1 MHSIQ
6 PNFIISVPKLFL
18 IIYAIK
24 LYPPKRYVA
33 FLFAVAMSLTQM
45 VVAQQPATGDGT
57 SANPFEIST
66 AQELAWFRDYVNGT
80 YTPADGETATTHQ
93 KACAILIDNI
103 DLSSVCSATSGI
115 SWTPINSYNGTF
127 NGNHK
132 TIANLY
138 INASTDNVGFFSKL
152 YIDAC
157 VNDITFTGVDITN
170 TQRNT
175 GTLAGY
181 LGESQNIS
189 GIKVESGTVK
199 SSFSET
205 GGIVGY
211 TATAKL
217 TDCTNLASVAGSVY
231 TGGIC
236 GYALY
241 SSVFSNC
248 ANYGSVT
255 GEGSNTGGIAGY
267 ITYSSSL
274 IQCANYGEIIGTSYV
289 GGLCGNASTSVQLTD
304 VASFGNVSGR
314 NSDQSSGL
322 LIGCIYDGMTLSGHC
337 FFNAGATLKNDDVP
351 IEAVAIGSGSEG
363 TTGTVTAYTAEQLQN
378 GAVTW
383 WLQNQC
389 GVTMWGQNLGVDN
402 YPVLGSTSQVYAT
415 GSIAGD
421 CVTGYGSG
429 GTFANTAYETPA
441 TVTLTHGTA
450 LYHEAVDP
458 TCTTDGNVAYWECS
472 LCHKA
477 YSDEALTTAI
487 ADPVIPG
494 EHQYGADGV
503 CTVCGASTYPSL
515 NLGENVI
522 QIAAVEG
529 GIDELSGYNLYRF
542 VATGTGLITVESVAN
557 IDTYGSLWNSDGTEL
572 LTDDDDSGEG
582 TDFKIQYPVTAGT
595 TYLIGVRSYSGF
607 GYSGDYTIKISGD
620 WPVTFDAMT
629 LTDAEAYEQPNV
641 GGKPVVTSFTY
652 KRNFTHT
659 KWQPLYV
666 PFAIKS
672 SEVLPQGIELAC
684 INNFHEYEDADAN
697 NKVVLE
703 IKKVTSGVLLPNIP
717 YLIRATEAGEKNITM
732 ANVVL
737 EQADETMITCSSIT
751 RYYGF
756 QGTYQALSAD
766 DMDPIYDYTM
776 TEGMLYHPEGTLSA
790 QRWYLRT
797 ADRSAIIEAES
808 SEAPRSI
815 EVRVIGEGEVTAIED
830 VTFITTPATDKA
842 EGLYDLQGRRLNAEP
857 THGVYVKNGQK
868 TIK

>member
-1 MHSIQ
+1 M
-6 PNFIISVPKLFL
+6 
-18 IIYAIK
+18 
-24 LYPPKRYVA
+24 
-33 FLFAVAMSLTQM
+33 
-45 VVAQQPATGDGT
+45 
-57 SANPFEIST
+57 
-66 AQELAWFRDYVNGT
+66 NGT
-80 YTPADGETATTHQ
+80 YTPADGETATTHVN
-93 KACAILIDNI
+93 ACAVLIDNI
-103 DLSSVCSATSGI
+103 DLSTVCSATSGI
-115 SWTPINSYNGTF
+115 SWTPINSYEGTF
-127 NGNHK
+127 DGNHK

-138 INASTDNVGFFSKL
+138 INGSTKYVGFFSKL
-152 YIDAC
+152 YINAC

-170 TQRNT
+170 TQSNT

-274 IQCANYGEIIGTSYV
+274 IQCANYGDIIGSRNI
-289 GGLCGNASTSVQLTD
+289 GGLCGMASTSVQLTD
-304 VASFGNVSGR
+304 VASLGNVSGR
-314 NSDQSSGL
+314 NSDNSSGL
-322 LIGCIYDGMTLSGHC
+322 LIGCVSDGLTLSGYC
-337 FFNAGATLKNDDVP
+337 FFNKEATLKNDNVA
-351 IEAVAIGSGSEG
+351 IAAVAIGSGSEG

-415 GSIAGD
+415 GSIEWD
-421 CVTGYGSG
+421 CMTGYVSG
-429 GTFANTAYETPA
+429 GTFANTASETPA

-450 LYHEAVDP
+450 LYHEAVAA

-477 YSDEALTTAI
+477 YADEELTTAI

-494 EHQYGADGV
+494 EHQYGDDGV
-503 CTVCGASTYPSL
+503 CTVCGASKYPSL
-515 NLGENVI
+515 NFGDNVI

-529 GIDELSGYNLYRF
+529 YEDELSGYNLYRF
-542 VATGTGLITVESVAN
+542 VAPGTGRMTVESVGEE
-557 IDTYGSLWNSDGTEL
+557 DTYGTLWNSDGTEL
-572 LTDDDDSGEG
+572 LTENDESGDDSN
-582 TDFKIQYPVTAGT
+582 FKFQYSVTAGT
-595 TYLIGVRSYSGF
+595 TYLIGVREYY
-607 GYSGDYTIKISGD
+607 GYEIPGDYTIKISGD
-620 WPVTFDAMT
+620 WPVTVDAMT
-629 LTDAEAYEQPNV
+629 LTDAEAYEQPSV
-641 GGKPVVTSFTY
+641 DGIPVVTNLSY

-684 INNFHEYEDADAN
+684 INNFHEYEDADGN

-732 ANVVL
+732 ANVAL
-737 EQADETMITCSSIT
+737 EQADETIKTCSSFT
-751 RYYGF
+751 RYYDF
-756 QGTYQALSAD
+756 CGTYQALSAD
-766 DMDPIYDYTM
+766 DMDPTYDYTM

-797 ADRSAIIEAES
+797 EEREPIIEAES

-830 VTFITTPATDKA
+830 ITFITTPATDKA
-842 EGLYDLQGRRLNAEP
+842 EGLYDLQGRLNAEP

>member
-1 MHSIQ
+1 MLL
-6 PNFIISVPKLFL
+6 NFIPS
-18 IIYAIK
+18 
-24 LYPPKRYVA
+24 KRYVA

-45 VVAQQPATGDGT
+45 VVAQQQPATGDGT
-57 SANPFEIST
+57 SANPFQISN
-66 AQELAWFRDYVNGT
+66 AEELAWFRDYVNGT
-80 YTPADGETATTHQ
+80 YTPADGETATTHIN
-93 KACAILIDNI
+93 ACAKLIDNI
-103 DLSSVCSATSGI
+103 DLSSVCSASLGI
-115 SWTPINSYNGTF
+115 SWTPIESYEGTF

-138 INASTDNVGFFSKL
+138 INGSTRYVGFFSKL

-170 TQRNT
+170 TQSNT

-189 GIKVESGTVK
+189 GIKVESGSVK
-199 SSFSET
+199 SNADET

-211 TATAKL
+211 IASAKL
-217 TDCTNLASVAGSVY
+217 TDCTNLASVTGSIY

-241 SSVFSNC
+241 SSVISNC

-255 GEGSNTGGIAGY
+255 GQASNTGGIVGY
-267 ITYSSSL
+267 IYASSSL
-274 IQCANYGEIIGTSYV
+274 IQCANYGDIIGSRNI

-337 FFNAGATLKNDDVP
+337 FFNKEATLKNDNVA
-351 IEAVAIGSGSEG
+351 IAAVAIGSSSEG
-363 TTGTVTAYTAEQLQN
+363 TTGTVTAYTVEQLQN

-415 GSIAGD
+415 GSIAGN

-429 GTFANTAYETPA
+429 GTFANTAFVTPA
-441 TVTLTHGTA
+441 TVTVTHGTA
-450 LYHEAVDP
+450 QYHEAVDP

-477 YSDEALTTAI
+477 YSDETLTTAI
-487 ADPVIPG
+487 DPVIPAVG
-494 EHQYGADGV
+494 
-503 CTVCGASTYPSL
+503 L
-515 NLGENVI
+515 KLGDNII

-529 GIDELSGYNLYRF
+529 SKDQLSGYNLYRF
-542 VATGTGLITVESVAN
+542 VAPATGLVTVESVGGQ
-557 IDTYGSLWNSDGTEL
+557 DTYGTLWNSDGTER
-572 LTDDDDSGEG
+572 LTYNDNSGEG
-582 TDFKIQYPVTAGT
+582 SNFKFQYSVTAGT
-595 TYLIGVRSYSGF
+595 TYLIGVRKRDGNEIP
-607 GYSGDYTIKISGD
+607 GDYTIKISGD
-620 WPVTFDAMT
+620 WPVPVDAMT
-629 LTDAEAYEQPNV
+629 LTDAETYEQPNV
-641 GGKPVVTSFTY
+641 GGKPVVTNFTY

-672 SEVLPQGIELAC
+672 SEVLPQGIELAY
-684 INNFHEYEDADAN
+684 INNFHEYEDAEGQ

-703 IKKVTSGVLLPNIP
+703 IKKVTSGTLHPNTP
-717 YLIRATEAGEKNITM
+717 FLIRAIEAGEKTIRMT
-732 ANVVL
+732 NVAL
-737 EQADETMITCSSIT
+737 EEAKDAWISCASVT
-751 RYYGF
+751 RYYYF
-756 QGTYQALSAD
+756 NGTYQALSAN
-766 DMDPIYDYTM
+766 DMDPIYDYYTM
-776 TEGMLYHPEGTLSA
+776 TEGMLYHFEGTLSP
-790 QRWYLRT
+790 QRWYLST
-797 ADRSAIIEAES
+797 EDGEAIIDAES

-830 VTFITTPATDKA
+830 INFITTPATDKA
-842 EGLYDLQGRRLNAEP
+842 EGLYDLQGRCLNAEP

>member
-1 MHSIQ
+1 MLL
-6 PNFIISVPKLFL
+6 NFT
-18 IIYAIK
+18 
-24 LYPPKRYVA
+24 PPKRYVA

-45 VVAQQPATGDGT
+45 VVAQQQPAVGDGT

-66 AQELAWFRDYVNGT
+66 AEELAWFRDYVNGT

-93 KACAILIDNI
+93 NACAILIDNI
-103 DLSSVCSATSGI
+103 DLSTVCSASLGI
-115 SWTPINSYNGTF
+115 SWTPIESYEGTF

-138 INASTDNVGFFSKL
+138 INGSTRYVGFFSKL
-152 YIDAC
+152 LASSR

-170 TQRNT
+170 TGDYT
-175 GTLAGY
+175 GTLAG
-181 LGESQNIS
+181 GISDTKNIS
-189 GIKVESGTVK
+189 GIKVESGSVK
-199 SSFSET
+199 SSADYT
-205 GGIVGY
+205 GGIVGLFSL
-211 TATAKL
+211 AQL
-217 TDCTNLASVAGSVY
+217 TDCTNMATVTGSIY

-236 GYALY
+236 GTAQFT
-241 SSVFSNC
+241 SVISNC

-255 GEGSNTGGIAGY
+255 GQAGNTGGIVGY
-267 ITYSSSL
+267 IFASSSL
-274 IQCANYGEIIGTSYV
+274 IQCANYVEIIGTSYV
-289 GGLCGNASTSVQLTD
+289 GGLCGSASASVQLTD

-314 NSDQSSGL
+314 ISDQSSGL
-322 LIGCIYDGMTLSGHC
+322 LIGCISDGLTLSGHC
-337 FFNAGATLKNDDVP
+337 FFNKGATLNNNESD

-363 TTGTVTAYTAEQLQN
+363 TTGTVTAYTAEQLKN

-402 YPVLGSTSQVYAT
+402 FPVLGSTSQVYAT
-415 GSIAGD
+415 GSIEWD
-421 CVTGYGSG
+421 CMTGYVSG
-429 GTFANTAYETPA
+429 GTFANTAFGTPA
-441 TVTLTHGTA
+441 TITLTHGTA
-450 LYHEAVDP
+450 QYHEAVAA

-477 YSDEALTTAI
+477 YADEELTIAI

-515 NLGENVI
+515 YFGDNII
-522 QIAAVEG
+522 QIATVEG
-529 GIDELSGYNLYRF
+529 GRNELSGYNLYRF
-542 VATGTGLITVESVAN
+542 VAPGTGQVTVESVGEL
-557 IDTYGSLWNSDGTEL
+557 DTYGSLWNSVGTEF
-572 LTDDDDSGEG
+572 LTTDDDSGEG
-582 TDFKIQYPVTAGT
+582 SDFKLQYSVTAGT
-595 TYLIGVRSYSGF
+595 TYLIGVRSYSGS
-607 GYSGDYTIKISGD
+607 GYSGDYTIRISGD

-629 LTDAEAYEQPNV
+629 LTDAETYEQPSV
-641 GGKPVVTSFTY
+641 GGKPVVTNFTY

-684 INNFHEYEDADAN
+684 INNFHEYEDAEGQ

-732 ANVVL
+732 ANVAL

-766 DMDPIYDYTM
+766 EMDPIYDYTM

-830 VTFITTPATDKA
+830 INFITTPATGKA
-842 EGLYDLQGRRLNAEP
+842 EGLYDLQGRRLDAEP
-857 THGVYVKNGQK
+857 ARGVYVKNGQK
-868 TIK
+868 MVK

>member
-1 MHSIQ
+1 MLL
-6 PNFIISVPKLFL
+6 NFTPS
-18 IIYAIK
+18 
-24 LYPPKRYVA
+24 KRYVA

-45 VVAQQPATGDGT
+45 VVAQQQPAVGDGT
-57 SANPFEIST
+57 SAYPFHISN
-66 AQELAWFRDYVNGT
+66 AAELAWFRDYVNGT
-80 YTPADGETATTHQ
+80 YTPADGETATTHVN
-93 KACAILIDNI
+93 ACAVLIDNI
-103 DLSSVCSATSGI
+103 DLSTVCSATSGI

-170 TQRNT
+170 TQSNT

-274 IQCANYGEIIGTSYV
+274 IQCANYGDIIGSRNI
-289 GGLCGNASTSVQLTD
+289 GGLCGMASTSVQLTD
-304 VASFGNVSGR
+304 VASLGNVSGR
-314 NSDQSSGL
+314 NSDNSSGL
-322 LIGCIYDGMTLSGHC
+322 LIGCISDGMTLSGHC
-337 FFNAGATLKNDDVP
+337 FFNTDATLKNDNVA
-351 IEAVAIGSGSEG
+351 IAAVAIGSGSEG
-363 TTGTVTAYTAEQLQN
+363 TTGTVTAYTADQLQN

-415 GSIAGD
+415 GSIEWD
-421 CVTGYGSG
+421 CMTGYVSG
-429 GTFANTAYETPA
+429 GTFANTTFATPA

-450 LYHEAVDP
+450 QYHEAVAA

-472 LCHKA
+472 LSHKA
-477 YSDEALTTAI
+477 YADEELTTAI

-494 EHQYGADGV
+494 EHQYGDDGV
-503 CTVCGASTYPSL
+503 CTVCGASKYPSL
-515 NLGENVI
+515 YFGDNVI

-529 GIDELSGYNLYRF
+529 YDDELSGYNLYRF
-542 VATGTGLITVESVAN
+542 VAPGTGQITVESVGEK
-557 IDTYGSLWNSDGTEL
+557 DTYGSLWDSDGTEI
-572 LTDDDDSGEG
+572 LTDDDENGDGSN
-582 TDFKIQYPVTAGT
+582 FKFQYPVTAGT
-595 TYLIGVRSYSGF
+595 TYLIGVREYH
-607 GYSGDYTIKISGD
+607 GYEIPGDYTIRISGD
-620 WPVTFDAMT
+620 WPVTVDAMT
-629 LTDAEAYEQPNV
+629 LTDAETYEQPNV

-684 INNFHEYEDADAN
+684 INNFHEYEDAEGQ

-703 IKKVTSGVLLPNIP
+703 IKKVTSGTLHPNTP
-717 YLIRATEAGEKNITM
+717 FLIRAIEAGEKTITM
-732 ANVVL
+732 TNVAL
-737 EQADETMITCSSIT
+737 EEAKDAWISCASVT
-751 RYYGF
+751 RNYYF
-756 QGTYQALSAD
+756 NGTYQAISAGD
-766 DMDPIYDYTM
+766 LHADNDYTM
-776 TEGMLYHPEGTLSA
+776 TEGVLYHPEGTLSP
-790 QRWYLRT
+790 QRWYLST
-797 ADRSAIIEAES
+797 EDGEAIIDAES

-830 VTFITTPATDKA
+830 INFITTPATDKA

>member
-1 MHSIQ
+1 MLL
-6 PNFIISVPKLFL
+6 NFTLS
-18 IIYAIK
+18 
-24 LYPPKRYVA
+24 KRYVA
-33 FLFAVAMSLTQM
+33 FVFAVAMSLTQM
-45 VVAQQPATGDGT
+45 VVAQQQPAVGDGT
-57 SANPFEIST
+57 SAFPFHISN
-66 AQELAWFRDYVNGT
+66 AAELAWFRDYVNGT

-217 TDCTNLASVAGSVY
+217 TDCTNLASVTGSVY

-274 IQCANYGEIIGTSYV
+274 TQCANYGDIIGSRNI
-289 GGLCGNASTSVQLTD
+289 GGLCGMASTSVQLTD
-304 VASFGNVSGR
+304 VASLGNVSGR
-314 NSDQSSGL
+314 NSDNSSGL
-322 LIGCIYDGMTLSGHC
+322 LIGCISDGMTLSGHC
-337 FFNAGATLKNDDVP
+337 FFNTEATLKNDNVA
-351 IEAVAIGSGSEG
+351 IAAVAIGSGSEG

-415 GSIAGD
+415 GSIEWD
-421 CVTGYGSG
+421 CMTGYVSG
-429 GTFANTAYETPA
+429 GTFANTASETPA
-441 TVTLTHGTA
+441 TITLTHTHGTA
-450 LYHEAVDP
+450 LYHEAVAA

-477 YSDEALTTAI
+477 YADEELTTAI

-494 EHQYGADGV
+494 EHQYGDDGV
-503 CTVCGASTYPSL
+503 CTVCGASKYPSL
-515 NLGENVI
+515 YFGDNVI

-529 GIDELSGYNLYRF
+529 YDDELSGYNLYRF
-542 VATGTGLITVESVAN
+542 VAPGTGRMTVETVGGE
-557 IDTYGSLWNSDGTEL
+557 DTYGTLWNSDGTEL
-572 LTDDDDSGEG
+572 LTEDDDEG
-582 TDFKIQYPVTAGT
+582 DRSNFKFGYSVTAGT
-595 TYLIGVRSYSGF
+595 TYLIGVREYDGEEIP
-607 GYSGDYTIKISGD
+607 GDYTIKISGD

-629 LTDAEAYEQPNV
+629 LTDAEAYEQPSV
-641 GGKPVVTSFTY
+641 DGIPVVTNLTY

-672 SEVLPQGIELAC
+672 SEVQPQGIELAC
-684 INNFHEYEDADAN
+684 INNFHEYEDADGN

-737 EQADETMITCSSIT
+737 EQADETIKTCSSMT
-751 RYYGF
+751 RYYDF
-756 QGTYQALSAD
+756 CGTYQTLSAD
-766 DMDPIYDYTM
+766 DMDPIDDYYTM

-790 QRWYLRT
+790 QRWYLHT
-797 ADRSAIIEAES
+797 EDREAIIDAES

-830 VTFITTPATDKA
+830 INFITTPATDKA

>member
-1 MHSIQ
+1 MLL
-6 PNFIISVPKLFL
+6 NFTLS
-18 IIYAIK
+18 
-24 LYPPKRYVA
+24 KRYVA

-45 VVAQQPATGDGT
+45 VVAQQPLVGDGT
-57 SANPFEIST
+57 SAYPFHISN
-66 AQELAWFRDYVNGT
+66 AAELAWFRDYVNGT
-80 YTPADGETATTHQ
+80 YTPADGETATTHVN
-93 KACAILIDNI
+93 ACAVLIDNI
-103 DLSSVCSATSGI
+103 DLSTVCSATSGI

-217 TDCTNLASVAGSVY
+217 TDCTNLASVTGSVY

-274 IQCANYGEIIGTSYV
+274 TQCANYGDIIGSRNI
-289 GGLCGNASTSVQLTD
+289 GGLCGMASTSVQLTD
-304 VASFGNVSGR
+304 VASLGNVSGR
-314 NSDQSSGL
+314 NSDNSSGL
-322 LIGCIYDGMTLSGHC
+322 LIGCISDGMTLSGHC
-337 FFNAGATLKNDDVP
+337 FFNTEATLKNDNVA
-351 IEAVAIGSGSEG
+351 IAAVAIGSGSEG

-415 GSIAGD
+415 GSIEWD
-421 CVTGYGSG
+421 CMTGYVSG
-429 GTFANTAYETPA
+429 GTFANTASETPA
-441 TVTLTHGTA
+441 TITLTHTHGTA
-450 LYHEAVDP
+450 LYHEAVAA

-477 YSDEALTTAI
+477 YADEELTTAI
-487 ADPVIPG
+487 DPVIPAVG
-494 EHQYGADGV
+494 
-503 CTVCGASTYPSL
+503 L
-515 NLGENVI
+515 KLGENII

-529 GIDELSGYNLYRF
+529 SKDQLSGYNLYRF
-542 VATGTGLITVESVAN
+542 VAPATGQITVESVGEE
-557 IDTYGSLWNSDGTEL
+557 DTYGSLWNSDGTER
-572 LTDDDDSGEG
+572 LTYNDDSE
-582 TDFKIQYPVTAGT
+582 DNYNFKFQYSVTAGT
-595 TYLIGVRSYSGF
+595 TYLIGVRELDGEEIP
-607 GYSGDYTIKISGD
+607 GDYIIRISCD
-620 WPVTFDAMT
+620 WPVTVDAMT

-641 GGKPVVTSFTY
+641 GGKPVVTNFTY

-684 INNFHEYEDADAN
+684 INNFHEYEDADGN

-703 IKKVTSGVLLPNIP
+703 IKKVTSGTLHPNTP
-717 YLIRATEAGEKNITM
+717 FLIRAIEAGEKTITM
-732 ANVVL
+732 TNVAL
-737 EQADETMITCSSIT
+737 EEAKDAWISCASVT
-751 RYYGF
+751 RYYYF
-756 QGTYQALSAD
+756 CGTYQAISAGD
-766 DMDPIYDYTM
+766 LHADYDYTM
-776 TEGMLYHPEGTLSA
+776 TEGVLYHPEGTLSP
-790 QRWYLRT
+790 QRWYLST
-797 ADRSAIIEAES
+797 EDGEVIIDAES

-815 EVRVIGEGEVTAIED
+815 EVRVIGEGEVTAIKD
-830 VTFITTPATDKA
+830 INFITTPATDKA

>member
-1 MHSIQ
+1 M
-6 PNFIISVPKLFL
+6 
-18 IIYAIK
+18 
-24 LYPPKRYVA
+24 A
-33 FLFAVAMSLTQM
+33 FLCAVALSLTQM
-45 VVAQQPATGDGT
+45 VMAQEQPSAGDG
-57 SANPFEIST
+57 SQANPFQIANA
-66 AQELAWFRDYVNGT
+66 AQLAWFRDYVNGT
-80 YTPADGETATTHQ
+80 YTPADGETATTHTS
-93 KACAILIDNI
+93 ACAILTDNI
-103 DLSSVCSATSGI
+103 DLSTVCSAASG

-127 NGNHK
+127 NGNNK
-132 TIANLY
+132 TISNLY
-138 INASTDNVGFFSKL
+138 INASTDYVGFFSKL
-152 YIDAC
+152 LASSR

-170 TQRNT
+170 TKDCT

-181 LGESQNIS
+181 LSDTKNIS
-189 GIKVESGTVK
+189 GIKVESGSVK
-199 SSFSET
+199 SSADYT
-205 GGIVGY
+205 GGIVGLFSL
-211 TATAKL
+211 AQL
-217 TDCTNLASVAGSVY
+217 TDCTNMATVTGLIY

-236 GYALY
+236 GTAQLT
-241 SSVFSNC
+241 SVISNC

-255 GEGSNTGGIAGY
+255 GQANNTGGIVGY
-267 ITYSSSL
+267 IHASSSL
-274 IQCANYGEIIGTSYV
+274 IQCANYVEIIGTSYV
-289 GGLCGNASTSVQLTD
+289 GGLCGSASTSVQLTD

-314 NSDQSSGL
+314 NSNNSGL

-337 FFNAGATLKNDDVP
+337 FFNAGATLKYYDVA

-389 GVTMWGQNLGVDN
+389 GVTMWGQNLNTDN

-415 GSIAGD
+415 GSIEWD
-421 CVTGYGSG
+421 CVTGYVSG
-429 GTFANTAYETPA
+429 GTFANTSYATPA

-450 LYHEAVDP
+450 QYHEAVAA

-487 ADPVIPG
+487 DPVIPG
-494 EHQYGADGV
+494 EHQYGADGE

-515 NLGENVI
+515 YFGDNII
-522 QIAAVEG
+522 QIATVEG
-529 GIDELSGYNLYRF
+529 GRDELSGYNLYRF
-542 VATGTGLITVESVAN
+542 VAPGTGQVTVESVGEE
-557 IDTYGSLWNSDGTEL
+557 DTYGSLWNSVGTEF
-572 LTDDDDSGEG
+572 LTTDDDSGEG
-582 TDFKIQYPVTAGT
+582 SDFKLQYPVTAGT
-595 TYLIGVRSYSGF
+595 TYLIGVRSYSGSEI
-607 GYSGDYTIKISGD
+607 SGDYTIRISGD

-629 LTDAEAYEQPNV
+629 LTDAEAYEQPSV
-641 GGKPVVTSFTY
+641 DGKPVVTSFTY

-666 PFAIKS
+666 PFTIKS
-672 SEVLPQGIELAC
+672 SEVLSQGIELAC
-684 INNFHEYEDADAN
+684 INNFHEYEDADGN

-732 ANVVL
+732 ANVAL

-766 DMDPIYDYTM
+766 EMDPIYDYTM

-830 VTFITTPATDKA
+830 INFITTPATGKA
-842 EGLYDLQGRRLNAEP
+842 EGLYDLQGRRLDAEP
-857 THGVYVKNGQK
+857 ARGVYVKNGQK
-868 TIK
+868 MVK

>member
-1 MHSIQ
+1 MKL
-6 PNFIISVPKLFL
+6 NFT
-18 IIYAIK
+18 
-24 LYPPKRYVA
+24 PPKRFMA
-33 FLFAVAMSLTQM
+33 FLCAVALSLTQM
-45 VVAQQPATGDGT
+45 VMAQEQPSAGDGT
-57 SANPFEIST
+57 QANPFQIANA
-66 AQELAWFRDYVNGT
+66 AQLAWFRDYVNGT
-80 YTPADGETATTHQ
+80 YTPADGETATTHTS
-93 KACAILIDNI
+93 ACAILTDNI
-103 DLSSVCSATSGI
+103 DLSTVCSATSG
-115 SWTPINSYNGTF
+115 SWTPIANYEGTF
-127 NGNHK
+127 NGNLK

-138 INASTDNVGFFSKL
+138 INATTDNVGFFSKL
-152 YIDAC
+152 LASSR

-170 TQRNT
+170 TKDCT

-181 LGESQNIS
+181 LSDTKNIS
-189 GIKVESGTVK
+189 GIKVESGSVK
-199 SSFSET
+199 SSADYT
-205 GGIVGY
+205 GGIVGLFSL
-211 TATAKL
+211 AQL
-217 TDCTNLASVAGSVY
+217 TDCTNMATVTGSIN

-236 GYALY
+236 GTAQLT
-241 SSVFSNC
+241 SVISNC

-255 GEGSNTGGIAGY
+255 GQANHTGGIVGY
-267 ITYSSSL
+267 IYASSSL
-274 IQCANYGEIIGTSYV
+274 IQCANYVEIIGTSYV
-289 GGLCGNASTSVQLTD
+289 GGLCGSASTSVQLTD

-314 NSDQSSGL
+314 NSNNSGL

-337 FFNAGATLKNDDVP
+337 FFNKEATLKNYESD
-351 IEAVAIGSGSEG
+351 IEAVAIGSTSDG
-363 TTGTVTAYTAEQLQN
+363 TTGTVTAYTAEQLKN

-389 GVTMWGQNLGVDN
+389 GVTMWGQNLNTDN

-415 GSIAGD
+415 GSIVWD
-421 CVTGYGSG
+421 CMTGYVSG
-429 GTFANTAYETPA
+429 GTFANTAFGTPA

-450 LYHEAVDP
+450 QYHEAVAA

-487 ADPVIPG
+487 DPVIPG
-494 EHQYGADGV
+494 EHQYGADGE

-515 NLGENVI
+515 YFGDNII
-522 QIAAVEG
+522 QIATVEG
-529 GIDELSGYNLYRF
+529 GLDELSGYNLYRF
-542 VATGTGLITVESVAN
+542 VAPGTGQVTVESVGEK
-557 IDTYGSLWNSDGTEL
+557 DTYGSLWNSVGTEF
-572 LTDDDDSGEG
+572 LTTDDDSGEG
-582 TDFKIQYPVTAGT
+582 TDFKLQYPVTAGT
-595 TYLIGVRSYSGF
+595 TYLIGVRSYSGS
-607 GYSGDYTIKISGD
+607 GYSGDYTIRISGD

-629 LTDAEAYEQPNV
+629 LTDAEAYEQPSV
-641 GGKPVVTSFTY
+641 DGKPVVTSFTY

-666 PFAIKS
+666 PFTIKS
-672 SEVLPQGIELAC
+672 SEVLSQGIELAC
-684 INNFHEYEDADAN
+684 INNFHEYEDADGN

-732 ANVVL
+732 ANVAL

-766 DMDPIYDYTM
+766 EMDPIYDYTM

-830 VTFITTPATDKA
+830 INFITTPATGKA
-842 EGLYDLQGRRLNAEP
+842 EGLYDLQGRRLDAEP
-857 THGVYVKNGQK
+857 ARGVYVKNGQK
-868 TIK
+868 MVK

>member
-1 MHSIQ
+1 MLL
-6 PNFIISVPKLFL
+6 NFTLS
-18 IIYAIK
+18 
-24 LYPPKRYVA
+24 KRYVA

-45 VVAQQPATGDGT
+45 VVAQQQPAVGDGT
-57 SANPFEIST
+57 SAYPFHISN
-66 AQELAWFRDYVNGT
+66 AAELAWFRDYVNGT
-80 YTPADGETATTHQ
+80 YTPADGETATTHVN
-93 KACAILIDNI
+93 ACAVLIDNI
-103 DLSSVCSATSGI
+103 DLSTVCSATSGI

-199 SSFSET
+199 SRFSET

-217 TDCTNLASVAGSVY
+217 TDCTNLASVTGSVY

-274 IQCANYGEIIGTSYV
+274 TQCANYGDIIGSRNI
-289 GGLCGNASTSVQLTD
+289 GGLCGMASTSVQLTD

-314 NSDQSSGL
+314 NSDNSSGL
-322 LIGCIYDGMTLSGHC
+322 LIGCISDGLTLSGHC
-337 FFNAGATLKNDDVP
+337 FFNTEATLKNDNVA
-351 IEAVAIGSGSEG
+351 IEAVAIGTDIEG
-363 TTGTVTAYTAEQLQN
+363 TTGTVTGYTADQLQS

-389 GVTMWGQNLGVDN
+389 GVTMWGQNLDTDN

-415 GSIAGD
+415 GSIEWD
-421 CVTGYGSG
+421 CMTGYVSG
-429 GTFANTAYETPA
+429 GTFANTTFATPA

-450 LYHEAVDP
+450 QYHEAVAA

-477 YSDEALTTAI
+477 YADEELTTAI

-494 EHQYGADGV
+494 EHQYGDDGV
-503 CTVCGASTYPSL
+503 CTVCGASKYPSL
-515 NLGENVI
+515 YFGDNVI

-529 GIDELSGYNLYRF
+529 YDDELSGYNLYRF
-542 VATGTGLITVESVAN
+542 VAPGTGRMTVESVGEK
-557 IDTYGSLWNSDGTEL
+557 DTYGSLWDSDGTEI
-572 LTDDDDSGEG
+572 LTDDDENGDGSN
-582 TDFKIQYPVTAGT
+582 FKFQYPVTAGT
-595 TYLIGVRSYSGF
+595 TYLIGVREYH
-607 GYSGDYTIKISGD
+607 GYEISGDYTIRISGD
-620 WPVTFDAMT
+620 WPVTVDAMT

-641 GGKPVVTSFTY
+641 DGKPVVTNLTY

-672 SEVLPQGIELAC
+672 LEVLPQGIELAC
-684 INNFHEYEDADAN
+684 INNFHEYEDAEGQ

-703 IKKVTSGVLLPNIP
+703 IKKVTSGTLHPNTP
-717 YLIRATEAGEKNITM
+717 FLIRAIEAGEKTITM
-732 ANVVL
+732 TNVAL
-737 EQADETMITCSSIT
+737 EEAKDAWISCASVT
-751 RYYGF
+751 RYYYF
-756 QGTYQALSAD
+756 CGTYQAISAGD
-766 DMDPIYDYTM
+766 LHADYDYTM
-776 TEGMLYHPEGTLSA
+776 TEGVLYHPEGTLSP
-790 QRWYLRT
+790 QRWYLST
-797 ADRSAIIEAES
+797 EDGEAIIDAES

-815 EVRVIGEGEVTAIED
+815 EVRVIGEGEVTAIKD
-830 VTFITTPATDKA
+830 INFITTPATDKA

>member
-1 MHSIQ
+1 M
-6 PNFIISVPKLFL
+6 
-18 IIYAIK
+18 
-24 LYPPKRYVA
+24 
-33 FLFAVAMSLTQM
+33 FAVAMSLTQM
-45 VVAQQPATGDGT
+45 VVAQQPAVGDGT
-57 SANPFEIST
+57 SAFPFHISN
-66 AQELAWFRDYVNGT
+66 AAELAWFRDYVNGT
-80 YTPADGETATTHQ
+80 YTPADGETATTHVN
-93 KACAILIDNI
+93 ACAVLIDNI
-103 DLSSVCSATSGI
+103 DLSTVCSATSGI

-170 TQRNT
+170 TQSNT

-274 IQCANYGEIIGTSYV
+274 IQCANYGDIIGSRNI
-289 GGLCGNASTSVQLTD
+289 GGLCGMASTSVQLTD
-304 VASFGNVSGR
+304 VASLGNVSGR
-314 NSDQSSGL
+314 NSDNSSGL
-322 LIGCIYDGMTLSGHC
+322 LIGCISDGLTLSGYC
-337 FFNAGATLKNDDVP
+337 FFNKEATLKNDNVA
-351 IEAVAIGSGSEG
+351 IAAVAIGSGSEG
-363 TTGTVTAYTAEQLQN
+363 TTGTVTAYTAKQLQN

-415 GSIAGD
+415 GSIEWD
-421 CVTGYGSG
+421 CVTGYVSG
-429 GTFANTAYETPA
+429 GTFANTTFATPA

-450 LYHEAVDP
+450 QYHEAVAA

-477 YSDEALTTAI
+477 YADEELTTAI

-494 EHQYGADGV
+494 EHQYGDDGV
-503 CTVCGASTYPSL
+503 CTVCDASKYPSL
-515 NLGENVI
+515 YFGDNVI

-529 GIDELSGYNLYRF
+529 YDDELSGYNLYRF
-542 VATGTGLITVESVAN
+542 VAPGTGRMTVESVGEE
-557 IDTYGSLWNSDGTEL
+557 DTYGTLWNSDGTEL
-572 LTDDDDSGEG
+572 LTENDESGDDSN
-582 TDFKIQYPVTAGT
+582 FKFQYSVTAGT
-595 TYLIGVRSYSGF
+595 TYLIGVRSYSGSEI
-607 GYSGDYTIKISGD
+607 SGDYTIRISGD

-629 LTDAEAYEQPNV
+629 LTDAEAYEQPSV
-641 GGKPVVTSFTY
+641 DGKPVVTNFTY

-672 SEVLPQGIELAC
+672 SEVLSQGIELAC
-684 INNFHEYEDADAN
+684 INNFHEYEDADGN

-703 IKKVTSGVLLPNIP
+703 IKKVTSGTLHPNTP
-717 YLIRATEAGEKNITM
+717 FLIRAIEAGEKTITM
-732 ANVVL
+732 TNVAL
-737 EQADETMITCSSIT
+737 EEAKDAWISCASVT
-751 RYYGF
+751 RIYYF
-756 QGTYQALSAD
+756 NGTYQAISAGD
-766 DMDPIYDYTM
+766 LHADYDYTM
-776 TEGMLYHPEGTLSA
+776 TEGVLYHPEGTLSP
-790 QRWYLRT
+790 QRWYLST
-797 ADRSAIIEAES
+797 EDREAIIDAES

-830 VTFITTPATDKA
+830 INFITTPATDKA